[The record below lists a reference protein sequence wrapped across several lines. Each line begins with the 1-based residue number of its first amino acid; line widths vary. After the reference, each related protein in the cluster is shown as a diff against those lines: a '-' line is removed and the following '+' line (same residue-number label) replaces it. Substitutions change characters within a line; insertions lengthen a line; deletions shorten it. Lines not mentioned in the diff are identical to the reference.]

1 MNKITAK
8 MVFRTIGLVALGLL
22 LSSLTPIAYG
32 PLAVIAAPWRLGVMI
47 WAAIELNREDT
58 YKIGDLKEKAKRDEI
73 ERLRSLG
80 VDLVEP
86 DYVEG

>member
-1 MNKITAK
+1 MNKIKAK

-32 PLAVIAAPWRLGVMI
+32 PLAVIAAPWCLGVMI
-47 WAAIELNREDT
+47 WAAVELNREDMHEL
-58 YKIGDLKEKAKRDEI
+58 DRMKRREEEERI